1 MPRAEFDV
9 SGRGE
14 DAAHGWSLN
23 GRSWSVLRRAD
34 GVPTLEGTTDSPS
47 VGLVLWL
54 LGMSV
59 LVAAIPVF
67 AWWAG
72 ADWFTLLYTGTCTG
86 VLCLMTLG
94 TAVRVICV
102 RRRLAQLRSA
112 RDIAESLGVDPESVR
127 RLASAHAIRPAFV
140 VNGEDRF
147 DPASFHAVATLLRP
161 APPPAADTLL
171 RPAGST
177 RFEPDSTLVRP
188 SGPPGDDGHVL

>member
-1 MPRAEFDV
+1 VPQSEVNARE
-9 SGRGE
+9 RGS
-14 DAAHGWSLN
+14 DSVHVWSLN
-23 GRSWSVLRRAD
+23 GRTWAVLRRFD
-34 GVPTLEGTTDSPS
+34 GVPTLEGPTDRPS
-47 VGLVLWL
+47 LGLVCWL

-59 LVAAIPVF
+59 LVAAIPMF
-67 AWWAG
+67 AWWVG

-86 VLCLMTLG
+86 VLSLVTLA

-102 RRRLAQLRSA
+102 RRRLAKLRSA
-112 RDIAESLGVDPESVR
+112 RDIAESMGVDPESVR

-147 DPASFHAVATLLRP
+147 DLASFRAVATLLRP

-177 RFEPDSTLVRP
+177 HFEPDSTLVRP
-188 SGPPGDDGHVL
+188 SSPTDDGHVL